1 MKFLDVNNFCVTT
14 INTEQECKGEAA
26 ISGIDRQRG
35 FTLGAVQIK
44 DTNCSRQQYK
54 NETIVNCK
62 TKKYTVKTLKTVRR
76 FNKMHVHEDWS
87 GLEARRTTQIN
98 EGFLSKDEEYL

>member
-1 MKFLDVNNFCVTT
+1 VK
-14 INTEQECKGEAA
+14 
-26 ISGIDRQRG
+26 
-35 FTLGAVQIK
+35 IK

-87 GLEARRTTQIN
+87 GLETRRTTQIN
-98 EGFLSKDEEYL
+98 EGFLSKDEEYLWSYCNWEYGAIEKWKLSCHLR